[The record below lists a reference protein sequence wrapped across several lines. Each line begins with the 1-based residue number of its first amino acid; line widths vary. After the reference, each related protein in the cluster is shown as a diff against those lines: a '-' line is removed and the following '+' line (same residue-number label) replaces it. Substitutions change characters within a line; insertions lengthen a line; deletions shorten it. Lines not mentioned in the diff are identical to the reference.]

1 MKETTSR
8 YLATAE
14 GKIFA
19 GGIALGAAWIVLLIV
34 LSTTQLVV
42 PKDLLA
48 MLATVMVAGR
58 AGGISM
64 GQEMGLPT
72 WLIVVNATIA
82 DSLTV
87 LFLYP
92 LFVFSARNMVDKPLV
107 NQMLGPSIK
116 NAEANRGKISRFGV
130 IGLLLFVLFPL
141 HMTGPLVGS
150 IIGYFMGLNP
160 YVNIAVVLTGTLIA
174 VICWVAVFAQLAS
187 QLGQWSG
194 LIPAF
199 VIIMALIA
207 FLVVRAKHR
216 KANEGDKT

>member
-1 MKETTSR
+1 MKQRARR

-19 GGIALGAAWIVLLIV
+19 GGIALGAVWIVLLIV
-34 LSTTQLVV
+34 LAWQRYVV
-42 PKDLLA
+42 PGQLLS
-48 MLATVMVAGR
+48 MLATGMVAGR
-58 AGGISM
+58 AGGISL

-107 NQMLGPSIK
+107 HQVLGQSIK
-116 NAEANRGKISRFGV
+116 NAEAHQGRISKYGV
-130 IGLLLFVLFPL
+130 IGLMLFVLFPL

-160 YVNIAVVLTGTLIA
+160 YLNIAVVLTGTLIA
-174 VICWVAVFAQLAS
+174 VICWVAVFAQLAA

-199 VIIMALIA
+199 VIIMALVA
-207 FLVVRAKHR
+207 FLVVRAKHH
-216 KANEGDKT
+216 KANSQS